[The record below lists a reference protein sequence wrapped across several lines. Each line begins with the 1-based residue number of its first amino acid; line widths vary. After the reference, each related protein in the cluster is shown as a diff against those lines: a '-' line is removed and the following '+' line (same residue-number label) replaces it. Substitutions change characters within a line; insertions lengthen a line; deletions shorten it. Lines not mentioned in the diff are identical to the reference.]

1 MGHIGDMTT
10 RQPPQVASSGLG
22 SGLLN
27 TEAAA
32 RYLATTPRHVRELWA
47 TRRLAGIKVGR
58 LVRFH
63 PCDLDRYVE
72 AHRTEAVR

>member
-1 MGHIGDMTT
+1 MGHIDYVTK
-10 RQPPQVASSGLG
+10 RQPPQAATPCLG
-22 SGLLN
+22 SGLLD

-63 PCDLDRYVE
+63 PLDLDRYVDG
-72 AHRTEAVR
+72 HRTEAVR